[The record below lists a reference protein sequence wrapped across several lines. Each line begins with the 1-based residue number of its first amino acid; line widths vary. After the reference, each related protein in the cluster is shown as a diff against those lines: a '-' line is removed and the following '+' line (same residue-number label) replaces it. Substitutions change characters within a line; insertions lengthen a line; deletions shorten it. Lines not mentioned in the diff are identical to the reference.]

1 MRKATRR
8 TVWVPQ
14 NPITHAIWQASK
26 LTTEEW
32 NQQMVMVQV
41 SFDALITGYWTKQTH
56 WNVFFTMLCRIEAM
70 LNLKHADD
78 HGLIQQS
85 RDVFVAALDREAN
98 TGAKAFKH
106 DELAVM
112 REIVQ
117 VYGDLLKEVTH
128 RDWKEAVRIS
138 EANNI
143 ERVVRRKITPEM
155 EAA

>member
-8 TVWVPQ
+8 TVWVPV
-14 NPITHAIWQASK
+14 NPILHAVWQASK
-26 LTTEEW
+26 LTAEEW
-32 NQQMVMVQV
+32 NQQIIPVQIAM
-41 SFDALITGYWTKQTH
+41 DALLTGDWTKQTH

-70 LNLKHADD
+70 LKLKHADD
-78 HGLIQQS
+78 FGMIQQS

-98 TGAKAFKH
+98 TGAKAFRH

-117 VYGDLLKEVTH
+117 VYGDLLKEITH
-128 RDWKEAVRIS
+128 RDFKETVRIS
-138 EANNI
+138 EPNI
-143 ERVVRRKITPEM
+143 ARIVRRKAVPEL

>member
-8 TVWVPQ
+8 TVWVPV
-14 NPITHAIWQASK
+14 NPITHAVWQASK

-32 NQQMVMVQV
+32 NQQMIPVQLAL
-41 SFDALITGYWTKQTH
+41 DALLTGDWTKQTN

-78 HGLIQQS
+78 YGLIQQS

-106 DELAVM
+106 TELAVM

-117 VYGDLLKEVTH
+117 VYGGLLTEITH
-128 RDWKEAVRIS
+128 RDWKESVRIS
-138 EANNI
+138 EANI
-143 ERVVRRKITPEM
+143 DRVVRRKAVPEL